1 MYGYTMHVPAPA
13 EAYRALHRAV
23 LDVVREQGGAEG
35 LILHLA
41 YETAG
46 GFDLT
51 EVWESK
57 DQLDAFNA
65 TVFPQA
71 AARAGVPMEG
81 PPPQTVEFDPIG
93 VMTPRVF
100 SSDTPA

>member
-13 EAYRALHRAV
+13 DAYRALHRAV
-23 LDVVREQGGAEG
+23 LDVVGDDGVEG

-41 YETAG
+41 YETDA

-81 PPPQTVEFDPIG
+81 PPPETVEFEPIG

-100 SSDTPA
+100 DSDAPA